1 MCIDI
6 HLALRYANVVAVWS
20 LGEKRGYLN
29 RIDLAGRL
37 RGIAIRAHFSQGLF
51 GWLCLTNVTQLVQ
64 LYLYEGKSLPPEG
77 LALLLLEGM
86 LRVAGLSLLLTM
98 LCAFLPRLWRWFVA
112 ALSGLL
118 FLVDVFSLTHYN
130 SVLDAGLLQV
140 ILATNPQEAVEYV
153 MTQGG
158 DILPL
163 LVASILTGGALWWW
177 KRRDMRSRA
186 TVGWRQSLY
195 LSQQPF
201 FINRRVKVMAMA
213 VLVLLAGSACHAFA
227 DPEDSVE
234 KLPRN
239 LSVGRLAANLKQ
251 SYDENRSTAY
261 IDYALASQSVE
272 ILADEHDIPKVIF
285 ILGESTSRHHMQ
297 LYGYDLPTTPNLSRR
312 EQAGELT
319 AFSSVTSP
327 HAGTMAVMRTLF
339 SFYDNDAA
347 GMWYDYGNIFDI
359 LREAGVHTSWLS
371 NQESSGFYGSIGRT
385 LASRCDEQAFTSH
398 LAHTIDLS
406 ERYDEEVLP
415 LLDDALAGDG
425 RTDAEPQSDFIVVHL
440 MGAHEDFKRRYPASF
455 ARFTAAD
462 ETGGVRDDAAASQIR
477 AEYDNAVLYDDYIVD
492 AIIRRVEDQDALV
505 IFLSDHGEEVNDVR
519 DLVGHGDESSSWQRD
534 IPMVIWTSA
543 KFRANHPEDV
553 RRICAAKDHA
563 WQSDEMIHT
572 LLDLMKIRVP
582 QYEKEK
588 SLLLD

>member
-1 MCIDI
+1 MSQDGLI
-6 HLALRYANVVAVWS
+6 R
-20 LGEKRGYLN
+20 
-29 RIDLAGRL
+29 RL
-37 RGIAIRAHFSQGLF
+37 RRFVAGAHFAQGLF
-51 GWLCLTNVTQLVQ
+51 VWLCLTNVTQLVQ

-77 LALLLLEGM
+77 TALLLVEGM

-98 LCAFLPRLWRWFVA
+98 LCAFLPRICRLAVA

-118 FLVDVFSLTHYN
+118 VLVDIFSLTHYH

-153 MTQGG
+153 TTQGG

-163 LVASILTGGALWWW
+163 LAVGILAGAAPWWRRRAGGGSRVTGCRLPSL
-177 KRRDMRSRA
+177 RSPYR
-186 TVGWRQSLY
+186 
-195 LSQQPF
+195 PF
-201 FINRRVKVMAMA
+201 FANRRVKVMSVA
-213 VLVLLAGSACHAFA
+213 VLFLFAGSACHAFA

-239 LSVGRLAANLKQ
+239 LSVGRLVANVKQ

-261 IDYALASQSVE
+261 IDYALARQPVE
-272 ILADEHDIPKVIF
+272 ILADEHDIPLVIF

-339 SFYDNDAA
+339 SFYDNDAT
-347 GMWYDYGNIFDI
+347 GMWYEYGNIFDI
-359 LREAGVHTSWLS
+359 LRAADVRTAWLS

-385 LASRCDEQAFTSH
+385 LASRCEEQAFTSH

-425 RTDAEPQSDFIVVHL
+425 RTDTEPRSDFLVVHL

-462 ETGGVRDDAAASQIR
+462 ETGGVRDDTASRQIR
-477 AEYDNAVLYDDYIVD
+477 AEYDNAVLYDDHIVD
-492 AIIRRVEDQDALV
+492 DIIRRVEDQDALV

-519 DLVGHGDESSSWQRD
+519 EIVGHGDESSAWQRD

-543 KFRANHPEDV
+543 KFRANHPADV
-553 RRICAAKDHA
+553 SRIWGAKDHA
-563 WQSDEMIHT
+563 WQSDEMIHM
-572 LLDLMKIRVP
+572 LLDIMKIRVP

-588 SLLLD
+588 SLLTNEW

>member
-1 MCIDI
+1 MNRAN
-6 HLALRYANVVAVWS
+6 LAC
-20 LGEKRGYLN
+20 
-29 RIDLAGRL
+29 RL
-37 RGIAIRAHFSQGLF
+37 RRLMAGAHFAQGLF
-51 GWLCLTNVTQLVQ
+51 FWLCLTNVTQLVQ

-77 LALLLLEGM
+77 TVLLLLEGV
-86 LRVAGLSLLLTM
+86 LRVAGLSLLLTI
-98 LCAFLPRLWRWFVA
+98 LCAFLPRMCRLAVA
-112 ALSGLL
+112 VLSGLL
-118 FLVDVFSLTHYN
+118 VLVDVFSLIHYH

-153 MTQGG
+153 ATQGD
-158 DILPL
+158 DILSL
-163 LVASILTGGALWWW
+163 LMVSLLAGAVFWRW
-177 KRRDMRSRA
+177 RRKGAIMPVRERRLP
-186 TVGWRQSLY
+186 WPHPPQR
-195 LSQQPF
+195 PF
-201 FINRRVKVMAMA
+201 FANRRLKVMSA
-213 VLVLLAGSACHAFA
+213 VVLALFAGSACHAFA
-227 DPEDSVE
+227 DPEDSVG

-239 LSVGRLAANLKQ
+239 LSVGRLAVNLKQ
-251 SYDENRSTAY
+251 SYDENRSMAY
-261 IDYALASQSVE
+261 IDYALASQPVE
-272 ILADEHDIPKVIF
+272 ILADNHDIPRIIF
-285 ILGESTSRHHMQ
+285 VLGESTSRHHMQ

-339 SFYDNDAA
+339 SFYDNDAM
-347 GMWYDYGNIFDI
+347 GMWYEYGNIFDI
-359 LREAGVHTSWLS
+359 LRAADVRTAWLS

-425 RTDAEPQSDFIVVHL
+425 RMDAEPRSDFLVVHL
-440 MGAHEDFKRRYPASF
+440 MGAHEDFKRRYPPSF

-462 ETGGVRDDAAASQIR
+462 ETGGVRDDAASRQIR
-477 AEYDNAVLYDDYIVD
+477 AEYDNAVLYDDHIVD

-519 DLVGHGDESSSWQRD
+519 EIVGHGDENSAWQRD
-534 IPMVIWTSA
+534 IPMVIWMSA
-543 KFRANHPEDV
+543 KFRANHPADV
-553 RRICAAKDHA
+553 LRIQAAKDRA
-563 WQSDEMIHT
+563 WQSDETIHT

-588 SLLLD
+588 SLLFD

>member
-1 MCIDI
+1 M
-6 HLALRYANVVAVWS
+6 WS

-64 LYLYEGKSLPPEG
+64 LYLYDGKSLPPEG
-77 LALLLLEGM
+77 VALLLLEGM

-98 LCAFLPRLWRWFVA
+98 LCAFLPRLWRYFVA

-118 FLVDVFSLTHYN
+118 FLVDAFSLTHYN

-153 MTQGG
+153 VTQGG

-163 LVASILTGGALWWW
+163 LVASVLTGSAIWWW
-177 KRRDMRSRA
+177 RHNDVRSRV

-201 FINRRVKVMAMA
+201 FTNRRVKVMAMA
-213 VLVLLAGSACHAFA
+213 ALVLFAGSACHAWA

-239 LSVGRLAANLKQ
+239 LSVGRLMANLKQ

-261 IDYALASQSVE
+261 IDYALASQPVE
-272 ILADEHDIPKVIF
+272 ILEDRHDIPKVIF

-406 ERYDEEVLP
+406 ERYDEKVLP

-425 RTDAEPQSDFIVVHL
+425 RADVEPQSDFIVVHL

-462 ETGGVRDDAAASQIR
+462 ETGGARDDAAARQIR
-477 AEYDNAVLYDDYIVD
+477 AEYDNAVLYDDHIVD

-519 DLVGHGDESSSWQRD
+519 DLVGHGDESSAWQRD

-553 RRICAAKDHA
+553 RRIHAAKDHA

-572 LLDLMKIRVP
+572 LLDIMKIRMP

>member
-1 MCIDI
+1 M
-6 HLALRYANVVAVWS
+6 
-20 LGEKRGYLN
+20 N
-29 RIDLAGRL
+29 RIDLAGWL
-37 RGIAIRAHFSQGLF
+37 WGVVARAHFSQGLF

-64 LYLYEGKSLPPEG
+64 LYLYEGKSLLPEG

-112 ALSGLL
+112 ALSGSL
-118 FLVDVFSLTHYN
+118 FLVDVFSLTHYH

-153 MTQGG
+153 VTQGG

-163 LVASILTGGALWWW
+163 LVASILTGGALWGW

-201 FINRRVKVMAMA
+201 FINRRVKAMAMA

-239 LSVGRLAANLKQ
+239 LSVGRLMANLKQ

-261 IDYALASQSVE
+261 IDYALASQPVE
-272 ILADEHDIPKVIF
+272 ILEDRHDIPKVIF

-425 RTDAEPQSDFIVVHL
+425 RADAEPQSDFIVVHL

-462 ETGGVRDDAAASQIR
+462 ETGGVRDDAASRQIR
-477 AEYDNAVLYDDYIVD
+477 AEYDNAVLYDDHIVD

-519 DLVGHGDESSSWQRD
+519 DLVGHGDESSAWQRD

-553 RRICAAKDHA
+553 RRIHAAKDHA

-572 LLDLMKIRVP
+572 LLDVMKIRVP

>member
-1 MCIDI
+1 M
-6 HLALRYANVVAVWS
+6 
-20 LGEKRGYLN
+20 
-29 RIDLAGRL
+29 AG
-37 RGIAIRAHFSQGLF
+37 AHFAQGLF
-51 GWLCLTNVTQLVQ
+51 FWLCLTNVTQLVQ

-77 LALLLLEGM
+77 TVPLLLEGV

-98 LCAFLPRLWRWFVA
+98 LCAFLPRMCRLAVA
-112 ALSGLL
+112 VLSGLL
-118 FLVDVFSLTHYN
+118 VLVDVFSLIHYH

-153 MTQGG
+153 ATQGD
-158 DILPL
+158 DILSL
-163 LVASILTGGALWWW
+163 LMVSLLAGAVFWRW
-177 KRRDMRSRA
+177 RRKDAIMPVRERRLPWPHSPQ
-186 TVGWRQSLY
+186 W
-195 LSQQPF
+195 PF
-201 FINRRVKVMAMA
+201 FANRRLKVMSAV
-213 VLVLLAGSACHAFA
+213 VLVLFAGSACHAFA

-239 LSVGRLAANLKQ
+239 LSVGRLAVNLKQ

-261 IDYALASQSVE
+261 IDYALASQPVE
-272 ILADEHDIPKVIF
+272 ILADNHDITRIIF
-285 ILGESTSRHHMQ
+285 VLGESTSRHHMQ

-339 SFYDNDAA
+339 SFYDNDAM
-347 GMWYDYGNIFDI
+347 GMWYEYGNIFDI
-359 LREAGVHTSWLS
+359 LRAADVRTAWLS

-425 RTDAEPQSDFIVVHL
+425 RMDSEPRSDFLVVHL

-462 ETGGVRDDAAASQIR
+462 ELGGVRDDAASRQIR
-477 AEYDNAVLYDDYIVD
+477 AEHDNAVLYDDHIVD
-492 AIIRRVEDQDALV
+492 AIIQRVEDQDALV

-519 DLVGHGDESSSWQRD
+519 EIVGHGDESSAWQRD

-543 KFRANHPEDV
+543 KFRANHPADV
-553 RRICAAKDHA
+553 LRIQAAKERA
-563 WQSDEMIHT
+563 WQSDDMIHT

-588 SLLLD
+588 SLLFD

>member
-1 MCIDI
+1 M
-6 HLALRYANVVAVWS
+6 
-20 LGEKRGYLN
+20 
-29 RIDLAGRL
+29 AG
-37 RGIAIRAHFSQGLF
+37 AHFAQGLF
-51 GWLCLTNVTQLVQ
+51 FWLCLTNVTQLVQ
-64 LYLYEGKSLPPEG
+64 LYLYEGKLLPPEG
-77 LALLLLEGM
+77 TVLLLLEGV

-98 LCAFLPRLWRWFVA
+98 LCAFLPRMCRLAVA
-112 ALSGLL
+112 VLSGLL
-118 FLVDVFSLTHYN
+118 VLVDVFSLIHYH

-153 MTQGG
+153 ATQGD
-158 DILPL
+158 DILSLLMVSLLAGAVFWRWRRKGAIMPVRERRLPL
-163 LVASILTGGALWWW
+163 LYSPQ
-177 KRRDMRSRA
+177 R
-186 TVGWRQSLY
+186 
-195 LSQQPF
+195 PF
-201 FINRRVKVMAMA
+201 FANRRLKVMSA
-213 VLVLLAGSACHAFA
+213 VVLALFAGSACHAFA

-239 LSVGRLAANLKQ
+239 LSVGRLAVNLKQ

-261 IDYALASQSVE
+261 IDYALASQPVE
-272 ILADEHDIPKVIF
+272 ILADNHDIPRIIF
-285 ILGESTSRHHMQ
+285 VLGESTSRHHMQ

-339 SFYDNDAA
+339 SFYDNDAM
-347 GMWYDYGNIFDI
+347 GMWYEYGNIFDI
-359 LREAGVHTSWLS
+359 LRAADVRTAWLS

-425 RTDAEPQSDFIVVHL
+425 RTDAEPRSDFLVVHL

-462 ETGGVRDDAAASQIR
+462 ELGGVRDDAASRQIR
-477 AEYDNAVLYDDYIVD
+477 AEYDNAVLYDDHIVD

-519 DLVGHGDESSSWQRD
+519 EIVGHGDESSAWQRD

-543 KFRANHPEDV
+543 KFRANHPADV
-553 RRICAAKDHA
+553 LRIQAAKERA

-588 SLLLD
+588 SLLFD

>member
-1 MCIDI
+1 M
-6 HLALRYANVVAVWS
+6 
-20 LGEKRGYLN
+20 N
-29 RIDLAGRL
+29 RIDLARWLWGVV
-37 RGIAIRAHFSQGLF
+37 ARAHFSQGLF
-51 GWLCLTNVTQLVQ
+51 LWLCLTNVTQLVQ

-77 LALLLLEGM
+77 MALLLLEGM

-118 FLVDVFSLTHYN
+118 FLVDVFSLTHYH

-153 MTQGG
+153 VTQGG

-239 LSVGRLAANLKQ
+239 LSVGRLMANLKQ

-261 IDYALASQSVE
+261 IDYALASQPVE
-272 ILADEHDIPKVIF
+272 ILEDRHDIPKVIF

-297 LYGYDLPTTPNLSRR
+297 LYSYDLPTTPNLSRR

-359 LREAGVHTSWLS
+359 LRESNVHTVWLS

-440 MGAHEDFKRRYPASF
+440 MGTHEDFKRRYPASF

-462 ETGGVRDDAAASQIR
+462 ETGGVRDDAAARQIR
-477 AEYDNAVLYDDYIVD
+477 AEYDNAVLYDDHIVD
-492 AIIRRVEDQDALV
+492 AIIQRVEDQDALV

-519 DLVGHGDESSSWQRD
+519 DLVGHGDESSAWQRD

-543 KFRANHPEDV
+543 KFRVHHPEDV
-553 RRICAAKDHA
+553 WRICAAKNHA

>member
-1 MCIDI
+1 M
-6 HLALRYANVVAVWS
+6 
-20 LGEKRGYLN
+20 N
-29 RIDLAGRL
+29 RIDLARWLWGVV
-37 RGIAIRAHFSQGLF
+37 ARAHFSQGLF
-51 GWLCLTNVTQLVQ
+51 LWLCLTNVTQLVQ

-77 LALLLLEGM
+77 MALLLLEGM

-118 FLVDVFSLTHYN
+118 FLVDVFSLTHYH

-153 MTQGG
+153 VTQGG

-186 TVGWRQSLY
+186 TVGWRQSFY

-213 VLVLLAGSACHAFA
+213 VLVLFAGSACHAFA

-251 SYDENRSTAY
+251 SCDENRSTAY
-261 IDYALASQSVE
+261 IDYALASQPVE
-272 ILADEHDIPKVIF
+272 ILEDRHDIPKVIF

-359 LREAGVHTSWLS
+359 LRESNVHTVWLS

-462 ETGGVRDDAAASQIR
+462 ETGGVRDDAAARQIR
-477 AEYDNAVLYDDYIVD
+477 AEYDNAVLYDDHIVD

-505 IFLSDHGEEVNDVR
+505 IFLPDHGEEVNDVR
-519 DLVGHGDESSSWQRD
+519 DLVGHGDESSAWQRD

-543 KFRANHPEDV
+543 KFHVHHPEDV

>member
-1 MCIDI
+1 M
-6 HLALRYANVVAVWS
+6 
-20 LGEKRGYLN
+20 N

-86 LRVAGLSLLLTM
+86 LRVAGFSLLLTM

-130 SVLDAGLLQV
+130 NVLDAGLLQV

-153 MTQGG
+153 VTQGG

-239 LSVGRLAANLKQ
+239 LSVGRLMANLKQ

-261 IDYALASQSVE
+261 IDYALASQPVE
-272 ILADEHDIPKVIF
+272 ILEDRHDIPKVIF

-297 LYGYDLPTTPNLSRR
+297 LYSYDLPTTPNLSRR

-415 LLDDALAGDG
+415 LLDDAMAGDG

-462 ETGGVRDDAAASQIR
+462 ETGGVRDDAAARQIR
-477 AEYDNAVLYDDYIVD
+477 AEYDNAVLYDDHIVD

-505 IFLSDHGEEVNDVR
+505 IFLSDHGEEVNDIR
-519 DLVGHGDESSSWQRD
+519 DLVGHGDESSAWQRD

-553 RRICAAKDHA
+553 RRIHAAKEHA

-572 LLDLMKIRVP
+572 LLDVMKIRVP

-588 SLLLD
+588 SLLLE

>member
-1 MCIDI
+1 M
-6 HLALRYANVVAVWS
+6 
-20 LGEKRGYLN
+20 N
-29 RIDLAGRL
+29 RIDLAGWL
-37 RGIAIRAHFSQGLF
+37 WGVVARAHFSQGLF

-112 ALSGLL
+112 ALSGSL
-118 FLVDVFSLTHYN
+118 FLVDVFSLTHYH

-153 MTQGG
+153 VTQGG

-163 LVASILTGGALWWW
+163 LVASILTGGALWGW

-239 LSVGRLAANLKQ
+239 LSVGRLMANLKQ

-359 LREAGVHTSWLS
+359 LRESNVHTVWLS

-385 LASRCDEQAFTSH
+385 LALRCDEQAFTSH

-440 MGAHEDFKRRYPASF
+440 MGAHEDFKRRCPASF

-462 ETGGVRDDAAASQIR
+462 ETGGVRDDATARQIR
-477 AEYDNAVLYDDYIVD
+477 AEYDNAVLYDDHIVD

-519 DLVGHGDESSSWQRD
+519 DLVGHGDESSAWQRD

-553 RRICAAKDHA
+553 RRIHAAKDHA

-572 LLDLMKIRVP
+572 LLDIMKIRMP

>member
-1 MCIDI
+1 M
-6 HLALRYANVVAVWS
+6 A
-20 LGEKRGYLN
+20 E
-29 RIDLAGRL
+29 
-37 RGIAIRAHFSQGLF
+37 AHFSQGLF
-51 GWLCLTNVTQLVQ
+51 FWLCLTNVTQLVQ

-77 LALLLLEGM
+77 TLLLLLDGV

-98 LCAFLPRLWRWFVA
+98 LCAFLPRLCRWFVA
-112 ALSGLL
+112 IFSGLL
-118 FLVDVFSLTHYN
+118 FLIDVFSLTHYH

-153 MTQGG
+153 ATQGS

-163 LVASILTGGALWWW
+163 FIVSLLAGAAFWRW
-177 KRRDMRSRA
+177 RRNGAAMPVRECRLPLPHPLQ
-186 TVGWRQSLY
+186 R
-195 LSQQPF
+195 PF
-201 FINRRVKVMAMA
+201 FANRRLKVMAA
-213 VLVLLAGSACHAFA
+213 VVLVLFAVSACHAFA

-251 SYDENRSTAY
+251 SYDENRSAAY
-261 IDYALASQSVE
+261 IDYALASQPVE
-272 ILADEHDIPKVIF
+272 ILADEHDIPRIIF

-319 AFSSVTSP
+319 AFSLVTSP

-339 SFYDNDAA
+339 SFYDNDAT
-347 GMWYDYGNIFDI
+347 GMWYEYGNIFDI
-359 LREAGVHTSWLS
+359 LRAADVRTAWLS

-425 RTDAEPQSDFIVVHL
+425 RTDTEPRSDFLVVHL

-462 ETGGVRDDAAASQIR
+462 ETGGVRDDAASRQIR
-477 AEYDNAVLYDDYIVD
+477 AEYDNAVLYDDHIVD
-492 AIIRRVEDQDALV
+492 DIIRRVENQDALV
-505 IFLSDHGEEVNDVR
+505 IFLSDHGEEVHDVR
-519 DLVGHGDESSSWQRD
+519 EIVGHGDESSAWQRD

-543 KFRANHPEDV
+543 KFRANHPADV
-553 RRICAAKDHA
+553 LRIQAAKDHA

-588 SLLLD
+588 SLLFD

>member
-1 MCIDI
+1 MSKDN
-6 HLALRYANVVAVWS
+6 LVRGLRR
-20 LGEKRGYLN
+20 LM
-29 RIDLAGRL
+29 AG
-37 RGIAIRAHFSQGLF
+37 AHFAQGLF
-51 GWLCLTNVTQLVQ
+51 FWLCLTNVTQLVQ

-77 LALLLLEGM
+77 TVLLLLEGV

-98 LCAFLPRLWRWFVA
+98 LCAFLPRMCRLAVA
-112 ALSGLL
+112 VLSGLL
-118 FLVDVFSLTHYN
+118 VLIDVFSLIHYH

-153 MTQGG
+153 ATQGD
-158 DILPL
+158 DILSLLMVSLLAGAVFWRWRRKGAIMPVRERRLPL
-163 LVASILTGGALWWW
+163 PHSPQW
-177 KRRDMRSRA
+177 
-186 TVGWRQSLY
+186 
-195 LSQQPF
+195 PF
-201 FINRRVKVMAMA
+201 FANRRLKVMSAV
-213 VLVLLAGSACHAFA
+213 VLVLFAGSACHAFA

-239 LSVGRLAANLKQ
+239 LSVGRLAVNLKQ
-251 SYDENRSTAY
+251 SYDENRSMAY
-261 IDYALASQSVE
+261 IDYALASQPVE
-272 ILADEHDIPKVIF
+272 ILADNHDIPRIIF
-285 ILGESTSRHHMQ
+285 VLGESTSRHHMQ

-312 EQAGELT
+312 EQASELT

-339 SFYDNDAA
+339 SFYDNDAT
-347 GMWYDYGNIFDI
+347 GMWYEYGNIFDI
-359 LREAGVHTSWLS
+359 LRAADVRTAWLS

-406 ERYDEEVLP
+406 ERYGEEVLP

-425 RTDAEPQSDFIVVHL
+425 RTDAEPRSDFLVVHL

-462 ETGGVRDDAAASQIR
+462 ELGGVRDDAASRQIQ
-477 AEYDNAVLYDDYIVD
+477 AEYDNAVLYDDHIVD

-519 DLVGHGDESSSWQRD
+519 EIVGHGDESSAWQRD
-534 IPMVIWTSA
+534 IPMVIWTSV
-543 KFRANHPEDV
+543 KFRANHPADV
-553 RRICAAKDHA
+553 LRIQAAKDHA

-588 SLLLD
+588 SLLFD

>member
-1 MCIDI
+1 ML
-6 HLALRYANVVAVWS
+6 LAL
-20 LGEKRGYLN
+20 
-29 RIDLAGRL
+29 
-37 RGIAIRAHFSQGLF
+37 
-51 GWLCLTNVTQLVQ
+51 
-64 LYLYEGKSLPPEG
+64 
-77 LALLLLEGM
+77 
-86 LRVAGLSLLLTM
+86 
-98 LCAFLPRLWRWFVA
+98 FV
-112 ALSGLL
+112 
-118 FLVDVFSLTHYN
+118 
-130 SVLDAGLLQV
+130 
-140 ILATNPQEAVEYV
+140 
-153 MTQGG
+153 
-158 DILPL
+158 
-163 LVASILTGGALWWW
+163 
-177 KRRDMRSRA
+177 
-186 TVGWRQSLY
+186 
-195 LSQQPF
+195 
-201 FINRRVKVMAMA
+201 
-213 VLVLLAGSACHAFA
+213 GSACHAWA

-261 IDYALASQSVE
+261 IDYALASQPVE
-272 ILADEHDIPKVIF
+272 ILEDRHDIPKVIF

-312 EQAGELT
+312 EQVGGLT

-425 RTDAEPQSDFIVVHL
+425 RADVEPQSDFIVVHL

-462 ETGGVRDDAAASQIR
+462 ETGGVRDDAAARQIR
-477 AEYDNAVLYDDYIVD
+477 AEYDNAVLYDDHIVD

-519 DLVGHGDESSSWQRD
+519 DLVGHGDESSAWQRD

-543 KFRANHPEDV
+543 KFRANHPGDV
-553 RRICAAKDHA
+553 QRISAAKDHA

-572 LLDLMKIRVP
+572 LLDIMKIRVP

>member
-6 HLALRYANVVAVWS
+6 RLALRYADMVAVWS

-37 RGIAIRAHFSQGLF
+37 RDIAIRAHFSQGLF
-51 GWLCLTNVTQLVQ
+51 FWLCLTNVTQLVQ
-64 LYLYEGKSLPPEG
+64 LYLYEGKSLLLEG
-77 LALLLLEGM
+77 IALLLLEGM

-118 FLVDVFSLTHYN
+118 FLVDVFSLTHYH

-153 MTQGG
+153 VTQGG

-186 TVGWRQSLY
+186 TVGWRQSFY

-213 VLVLLAGSACHAFA
+213 VLVLFAGSACHAFA

-251 SYDENRSTAY
+251 SCDENRSTAY
-261 IDYALASQSVE
+261 IDYALASQPVE
-272 ILADEHDIPKVIF
+272 ILEDRHDIPKVIF

-297 LYGYDLPTTPNLSRR
+297 LYSYDLPTTPNLSRR

-359 LREAGVHTSWLS
+359 LRESNVHTVWLS

-462 ETGGVRDDAAASQIR
+462 ETGGVRDDAAARQIR
-477 AEYDNAVLYDDYIVD
+477 AEYDNAVLYDDHIVD
-492 AIIRRVEDQDALV
+492 AIIQRVEDQDALV

-519 DLVGHGDESSSWQRD
+519 DLVGHGDESSAWQRD

-543 KFRANHPEDV
+543 KFRVHHPEDV
-553 RRICAAKDHA
+553 WRICAAKNHA

>member
-1 MCIDI
+1 M
-6 HLALRYANVVAVWS
+6 
-20 LGEKRGYLN
+20 N

-37 RGIAIRAHFSQGLF
+37 RGIVIRAHFSQGLF
-51 GWLCLTNVTQLVQ
+51 FWLCLTNVTQLVQ

-77 LALLLLEGM
+77 MALLLLEGL

-153 MTQGG
+153 VTQGG

-186 TVGWRQSLY
+186 TVGWRQSFY

-213 VLVLLAGSACHAFA
+213 VLVLLVGSACHAFA

-239 LSVGRLAANLKQ
+239 LSVGRLMANLKQ

-261 IDYALASQSVE
+261 IDYALASQPVE

-327 HAGTMAVMRTLF
+327 YAGTMAVMRTLF

-425 RTDAEPQSDFIVVHL
+425 RADVEPQSDFIVVHL

-462 ETGGVRDDAAASQIR
+462 ETGGARDDAAARQIR
-477 AEYDNAVLYDDYIVD
+477 AEYDNAVLYDDHIVD

-519 DLVGHGDESSSWQRD
+519 DLVGHGDESSAWQRD

-553 RRICAAKDHA
+553 RRIHAAKDHA

-572 LLDLMKIRVP
+572 LLDIMKIRMP

>member
-1 MCIDI
+1 M
-6 HLALRYANVVAVWS
+6 
-20 LGEKRGYLN
+20 N
-29 RIDLAGRL
+29 RIDLARWLWGVV
-37 RGIAIRAHFSQGLF
+37 ARAHFSQGLF
-51 GWLCLTNVTQLVQ
+51 LWLCLTNVTQLVQ

-77 LALLLLEGM
+77 MALLLLEGM

-118 FLVDVFSLTHYN
+118 FLVDVFSLTHYH

-153 MTQGG
+153 VTQGG

-186 TVGWRQSLY
+186 TVGWRQSFY

-213 VLVLLAGSACHAFA
+213 VLVLFAGLACHAFA

-251 SYDENRSTAY
+251 SCDENRSTAY
-261 IDYALASQSVE
+261 IDYALASQPVE
-272 ILADEHDIPKVIF
+272 ILEDRHDIPKVIF

-359 LREAGVHTSWLS
+359 LRESNVHTVWLS

-462 ETGGVRDDAAASQIR
+462 ETGGVRDDAAARQIR
-477 AEYDNAVLYDDYIVD
+477 AEYDNAVLYDDHIVD

-505 IFLSDHGEEVNDVR
+505 IFLPDHGEEVNDVR
-519 DLVGHGDESSSWQRD
+519 DLVGHGDESSAWQRD

-543 KFRANHPEDV
+543 KFHVHHPEDV

>member
-1 MCIDI
+1 M
-6 HLALRYANVVAVWS
+6 VAVWS
-20 LGEKRGYLN
+20 LGGKRGYLN

-51 GWLCLTNVTQLVQ
+51 FWLCLTNVTQLVQ
-64 LYLYEGKSLPPEG
+64 LYLYEGKSLPSEG
-77 LALLLLEGM
+77 MALLLLEGM

-153 MTQGG
+153 ATQGK

-163 LVASILTGGALWWW
+163 LV
-177 KRRDMRSRA
+177 
-186 TVGWRQSLY
+186 V
-195 LSQQPF
+195 
-201 FINRRVKVMAMA
+201 A
-213 VLVLLAGSACHAFA
+213 VLLIGAFLLHRLYWWRRTERQGSFGLYGGLLQPQRRAFFAGLRVRVFSFVLLVLFAGSACHAFA

-261 IDYALASQSVE
+261 IDYALASQPVE
-272 ILADEHDIPKVIF
+272 ILEDRHDIPKVIF

-415 LLDDALAGDG
+415 LLDDAMAGDG

-492 AIIRRVEDQDALV
+492 AIIRRVENQDALV
-505 IFLSDHGEEVNDVR
+505 IFLSDHGEEVNDIR
-519 DLVGHGDESSSWQRD
+519 DLVGHGDESSAWQRD

-553 RRICAAKDHA
+553 RRIHAAKDHA

-572 LLDLMKIRVP
+572 LLDVMKIRVP

>member
-1 MCIDI
+1 M
-6 HLALRYANVVAVWS
+6 
-20 LGEKRGYLN
+20 N
-29 RIDLAGRL
+29 RIDLARWLWGVV
-37 RGIAIRAHFSQGLF
+37 ARAHFSQGLF
-51 GWLCLTNVTQLVQ
+51 LWLCLTNVTQLVQ

-77 LALLLLEGM
+77 MALLLLEGM

-118 FLVDVFSLTHYN
+118 FLVDVFSLTHYH

-153 MTQGG
+153 VTQGG

-186 TVGWRQSLY
+186 TVGWRQSFY

-213 VLVLLAGSACHAFA
+213 VLVLFAGSACHAFA

-251 SYDENRSTAY
+251 SCDENRSTAY
-261 IDYALASQSVE
+261 IDYALASQPVE
-272 ILADEHDIPKVIF
+272 ILEDRHDIPKVIF

-359 LREAGVHTSWLS
+359 LRESNVHT
-371 NQESSGFYGSIGRT
+371 
-385 LASRCDEQAFTSH
+385 
-398 LAHTIDLS
+398 
-406 ERYDEEVLP
+406 V
-415 LLDDALAGDG
+415 
-425 RTDAEPQSDFIVVHL
+425 
-440 MGAHEDFKRRYPASF
+440 
-455 ARFTAAD
+455 
-462 ETGGVRDDAAASQIR
+462 
-477 AEYDNAVLYDDYIVD
+477 
-492 AIIRRVEDQDALV
+492 
-505 IFLSDHGEEVNDVR
+505 
-519 DLVGHGDESSSWQRD
+519 
-534 IPMVIWTSA
+534 
-543 KFRANHPEDV
+543 
-553 RRICAAKDHA
+553 
-563 WQSDEMIHT
+563 
-572 LLDLMKIRVP
+572 
-582 QYEKEK
+582 
-588 SLLLD
+588 

>member
-1 MCIDI
+1 M
-6 HLALRYANVVAVWS
+6 VAVWS

-37 RGIAIRAHFSQGLF
+37 RGIVIRAHFSQGLF
-51 GWLCLTNVTQLVQ
+51 FWLCLTNVTQLVQ

-77 LALLLLEGM
+77 MALLLLEGL

-153 MTQGG
+153 VTQGG

-186 TVGWRQSLY
+186 TVGWRQSFY

-213 VLVLLAGSACHAFA
+213 VLVLLVGSACHAFA

-239 LSVGRLAANLKQ
+239 LSVGRLMANLKQ

-261 IDYALASQSVE
+261 IDYALASQPVE

-327 HAGTMAVMRTLF
+327 YAGTMAVMRTLF

-425 RTDAEPQSDFIVVHL
+425 RADVEPQSDFIVVHL

-462 ETGGVRDDAAASQIR
+462 ETGGARDDAAARQIR
-477 AEYDNAVLYDDYIVD
+477 AEYDNAVLYDDHIVD

-519 DLVGHGDESSSWQRD
+519 DLVGHGDESSAWQRD

-543 KFRANHPEDV
+543 RFRANHPEDV
-553 RRICAAKDHA
+553 RRIHAAKDHA

-572 LLDLMKIRVP
+572 LLDIMKIRMP

>member
-1 MCIDI
+1 
-6 HLALRYANVVAVWS
+6 
-20 LGEKRGYLN
+20 
-29 RIDLAGRL
+29 
-37 RGIAIRAHFSQGLF
+37 
-51 GWLCLTNVTQLVQ
+51 
-64 LYLYEGKSLPPEG
+64 
-77 LALLLLEGM
+77 
-86 LRVAGLSLLLTM
+86 
-98 LCAFLPRLWRWFVA
+98 
-112 ALSGLL
+112 
-118 FLVDVFSLTHYN
+118 
-130 SVLDAGLLQV
+130 
-140 ILATNPQEAVEYV
+140 
-153 MTQGG
+153 
-158 DILPL
+158 
-163 LVASILTGGALWWW
+163 
-177 KRRDMRSRA
+177 
-186 TVGWRQSLY
+186 
-195 LSQQPF
+195 
-201 FINRRVKVMAMA
+201 
-213 VLVLLAGSACHAFA
+213 
-227 DPEDSVE
+227 
-234 KLPRN
+234 
-239 LSVGRLAANLKQ
+239 
-251 SYDENRSTAY
+251 
-261 IDYALASQSVE
+261 
-272 ILADEHDIPKVIF
+272 
-285 ILGESTSRHHMQ
+285 MQ

-415 LLDDALAGDG
+415 LLDDAMAGDG

-492 AIIRRVEDQDALV
+492 AIIRRVENQDALV
-505 IFLSDHGEEVNDVR
+505 IFLSDHGEEVNDIR
-519 DLVGHGDESSSWQRD
+519 DLVGHGDESSAWQRD

-553 RRICAAKDHA
+553 RRIHAAKDHA

-572 LLDLMKIRVP
+572 LLDVMKIRVP

-588 SLLLD
+588 SLLLE

>member
-1 MCIDI
+1 M
-6 HLALRYANVVAVWS
+6 VAVWS

-37 RGIAIRAHFSQGLF
+37 RGIVIRAHFSQGLF
-51 GWLCLTNVTQLVQ
+51 FWLCLTNVTQLVQ
-64 LYLYEGKSLPPEG
+64 LYLYEGKSLSPEG

-140 ILATNPQEAVEYV
+140 ILATNPQEVVEYMV
-153 MTQGG
+153 TQGG

-163 LVASILTGGALWWW
+163 LVASILTGGAFWWW

-239 LSVGRLAANLKQ
+239 LSVGRLMANLKQ

-261 IDYALASQSVE
+261 IDYALASQPVE
-272 ILADEHDIPKVIF
+272 ILEDRHDIPKVIF

-347 GMWYDYGNIFDI
+347 SMWYDYGNIFDI
-359 LREAGVHTSWLS
+359 LRESNVHTVWLS

-462 ETGGVRDDAAASQIR
+462 ETGGVRDDAAARQIR
-477 AEYDNAVLYDDYIVD
+477 AEYDNAVLYDDHIVD

-543 KFRANHPEDV
+543 KFRVHHPEDV
-553 RRICAAKDHA
+553 RRICAAKDHV

-572 LLDLMKIRVP
+572 LLDFMKIRVP

>member
-1 MCIDI
+1 M
-6 HLALRYANVVAVWS
+6 
-20 LGEKRGYLN
+20 N
-29 RIDLAGRL
+29 RIDLARWLWGVV
-37 RGIAIRAHFSQGLF
+37 ARAHFSQGLF
-51 GWLCLTNVTQLVQ
+51 LWLCLTNVTQLVQ
-64 LYLYEGKSLPPEG
+64 LYLYEGKSLPSEG
-77 LALLLLEGM
+77 MALLLLEGM

-118 FLVDVFSLTHYN
+118 FLVDVFSLTHYH

-153 MTQGG
+153 VTQGG

-239 LSVGRLAANLKQ
+239 LSVGRLMANLKQ

-261 IDYALASQSVE
+261 IDYALASQPVE
-272 ILADEHDIPKVIF
+272 ILEDRHDIPKVIF

-297 LYGYDLPTTPNLSRR
+297 LYSYDLPTTPNLSRR

-359 LREAGVHTSWLS
+359 LRESNVHTVWLS

-440 MGAHEDFKRRYPASF
+440 MGTHEDFKRRYPASF

-462 ETGGVRDDAAASQIR
+462 ETGGVRDDAAARQIR
-477 AEYDNAVLYDDYIVD
+477 AEYDNAVLYDDHIVD
-492 AIIRRVEDQDALV
+492 AIIQRVEDQDALV

-519 DLVGHGDESSSWQRD
+519 DLVGHGDESSAWQRD

-543 KFRANHPEDV
+543 KFRVHHPEDV
-553 RRICAAKDHA
+553 WRICAAKNHA

>member
-1 MCIDI
+1 M
-6 HLALRYANVVAVWS
+6 
-20 LGEKRGYLN
+20 N
-29 RIDLAGRL
+29 RIDLTGWL
-37 RGIAIRAHFSQGLF
+37 RGVVARAHFSQGLF

-64 LYLYEGKSLPPEG
+64 LYLYEGKSLLPEG

-140 ILATNPQEAVEYV
+140 ILATNPQETVEYV
-153 MTQGG
+153 VTQGG

-239 LSVGRLAANLKQ
+239 LSVGRLMANLKQ

-261 IDYALASQSVE
+261 IDYALASQPVE

-297 LYGYDLPTTPNLSRR
+297 FYGYDLPTTPNLSRR

-359 LREAGVHTSWLS
+359 LRESNVHTVWLS

-505 IFLSDHGEEVNDVR
+505 IFLSDHGEEVNDIR
-519 DLVGHGDESSSWQRD
+519 DLVGHGDESSAWQRD

-543 KFRANHPEDV
+543 KFRVHHPEDV
-553 RRICAAKDHA
+553 RRICAAKEHA

>member
-1 MCIDI
+1 
-6 HLALRYANVVAVWS
+6 
-20 LGEKRGYLN
+20 
-29 RIDLAGRL
+29 
-37 RGIAIRAHFSQGLF
+37 
-51 GWLCLTNVTQLVQ
+51 
-64 LYLYEGKSLPPEG
+64 
-77 LALLLLEGM
+77 
-86 LRVAGLSLLLTM
+86 
-98 LCAFLPRLWRWFVA
+98 
-112 ALSGLL
+112 
-118 FLVDVFSLTHYN
+118 
-130 SVLDAGLLQV
+130 
-140 ILATNPQEAVEYV
+140 
-153 MTQGG
+153 
-158 DILPL
+158 
-163 LVASILTGGALWWW
+163 
-177 KRRDMRSRA
+177 MRSRVTA
-186 TVGWRQSLY
+186 GWRQSLY

-201 FINRRVKVMAMA
+201 FTNHRVKVMATA
-213 VLVLLAGSACHAFA
+213 VLVLFAGSACHAWA

-239 LSVGRLAANLKQ
+239 LSISRLAANLKQ

-261 IDYALASQSVE
+261 IDYALASQPVE
-272 ILADEHDIPKVIF
+272 ILEDRHDIQKVIF
-285 ILGESTSRHHMQ
+285 ILGESTRRHHMQ
-297 LYGYDLPTTPNLSRR
+297 IYGYDLPTTPTLSRR

-359 LREAGVHTSWLS
+359 LCEADVHTAWLS

-385 LASRCDEQAFTSH
+385 LASRCNEQVFTSH
-398 LAHTIDLS
+398 LAHTIDLL

-425 RTDAEPQSDFIVVHL
+425 RTDAEPQLDFIVVHL

-462 ETGGVRDDAAASQIR
+462 ETGGVRDDAASRQIR
-477 AEYDNAVLYDDYIVD
+477 AEYDNAVLYDDHIVD
-492 AIIRRVEDQDALV
+492 AIIQRVEDQDALV

-519 DLVGHGDESSSWQRD
+519 DLVGHGDESSAWQRD
-534 IPMVIWTSA
+534 IPMIIWTSA

-553 RRICAAKDHA
+553 RRISAAKDHA